1 MQYCEKLK
9 YCNKIKHSKKKLV
22 TSGNDPSISKR
33 MRYSQYV
40 NKARPSR
47 LASIPIDHIR
57 ETNLFIEKYILLHND
72 ITINLDNFNI
82 FLQQYHIKR
91 NVNTIIED
99 INDIVKI
106 EETKKMYIEIDFEG
120 LIKEINEWFNQYKN
134 DNGANININ
143 TFNTFVINLNEI
155 LLQYSLDS
163 AIVDM
168 YIQNMTT
175 NFIKGLITVDIYYNY
190 LSKVFINSDKD
201 YLSGLLSGI
210 LPLMPIEKA
219 FYLKSYANIINPYG
233 SIWPHY
239 NSNRPIKTKINF
251 LNYF

>member
-1 MQYCEKLK
+1 MRYCEKLK
-9 YCNKIKHSKKKLV
+9 YCNNIKQSKKKLV

-47 LASIPIDHIR
+47 LVSIPIDHIR
-57 ETNLFIEKYILLHND
+57 ETNLFIEKYILLNKD

-82 FLQQYHIKR
+82 FLQQYHIKK
-91 NVNTIIED
+91 NVHTIID
-99 INDIVKI
+99 NINDVDTIQYLKR
-106 EETKKMYIEIDFEG
+106 EYDNDS

-239 NSNRPIKTKINF
+239 ISNRPIKTKINF